1 MVQVVIVI
9 LLLLLMAAFLV
20 VKEVF
25 GASVV
30 VLVQLLHNCLTF
42 APTLA
47 YKKIGLLVNGLSSLT
62 SHLSL
67 LLVMK

>member
-1 MVQVVIVI
+1 MI
-9 LLLLLMAAFLV
+9 LLLLLMAPFLV
-20 VKEVF
+20 VKDIF

-30 VLVQLLHNCLTF
+30 VLVQLHNCLTF
-42 APTLA
+42 VPTLA
-47 YKKIGLLVNGLSSLT
+47 YKKIGPLVNGLSPLI